1 MDHGRIVRL
10 LKLMELLS
18 SNVDYTIQELMDRL
32 ETSRRSVFRYIDSL
46 KVAGF
51 TMKKKGT
58 SVHKLL
64 TNSCHKIELSQL
76 IHLSDEE
83 AYLLHNLIGALTSDC
98 QVAINLEK
106 KLTALFDATSVTEI
120 IGNKVAGENIMRL
133 RQAIDEK
140 KQVTLVGYESGNTM
154 SISDRL
160 VEPIRFSTNY
170 TDIYAYEVATGI
182 TKVFK
187 ISRISQVEVSLTD
200 WQHEDMHVKIE
211 TDCFRMAGKED
222 IPVTLKMTLK
232 AKNLLIE
239 EYPLSQKYLSCQNG
253 NWILNTTVK
262 DLAGVGRFYLGLS
275 DQIKIVDSPELVG
288 YVSNH
293 IRRNLSVFLTNSCQ
307 NTRKVFEIWN
317 K

>member
-83 AYLLHNLIGALTSDC
+83 AYLLHNLLGALTSDC
-98 QVAINLEK
+98 QIAINLEK

-154 SISDRL
+154 SITDRL
-160 VEPIRFSTNY
+160 VEPIKFSTNY
-170 TDIYAYEVATGI
+170 TDVYAYEVSTGI

-200 WQHEDMHVKIE
+200 WQHEGKHEIIE
-211 TDCFRMAGKED
+211 TDCFRMAGKQD

-239 EYPLSQKYLSCQNG
+239 EYPLSSKYISYDGKSWWFKG
-253 NWILNTTVK
+253 NVK
-262 DLAGVGRFYLGLS
+262 DLAGVGRFVIGLA
-275 DQIKIVDSPELVG
+275 DQMNIIDSPSLVK
-288 YVSNH
+288 H
-293 IRRNLSVFLTNSCQ
+293 LKRFIDTNLQF
-307 NTRKVFEIWN
+307 
-317 K
+317 

>member
-160 VEPIRFSTNY
+160 VEPIKFSTNY
-170 TDIYAYEVATGI
+170 TDVYAYEVATGI

-187 ISRISQVEVSLTD
+187 ICRISQVEVSLTD
-200 WQHEDMHVKIE
+200 WQHENKHVKIE
-211 TDCFRMAGKED
+211 TDCFRMTGKED
-222 IPVTLKMTLK
+222 LPVTLKMTLR
-232 AKNLLIE
+232 AKNLLIK
-239 EYPLSQKYLSCQNG
+239 EYPMASKYISYDGKDWWFKG
-253 NWILNTTVK
+253 NVK
-262 DLAGVGRFYLGLS
+262 NLAGVGRFVIGLA
-275 DQIKIVDSPELVG
+275 DQIKIIDSPELNN
-288 YVSNH
+288 YIIEFRDAHLKELTWS
-293 IRRNLSVFLTNSCQ
+293 SVN
-307 NTRKVFEIWN
+307 
-317 K
+317 

>member
-160 VEPIRFSTNY
+160 VEPIKFSTNY
-170 TDIYAYEVATGI
+170 TDVYAYEVATGI

-200 WQHEDMHVKIE
+200 WQHEHQHGKIE
-211 TDCFRMAGKED
+211 TDCFRMSGNED

-239 EYPLSQKYLSCQNG
+239 EYPLSSKYISFDGEHWWFKG
-253 NWILNTTVK
+253 NVK
-262 DLAGVGRFYLGLS
+262 ELAGVGRFTLGLA
-275 DQIKIVDSPELVG
+275 DQITVTDTPVLKD
-288 YVSNH
+288 Y
-293 IRRNLSVFLTNSCQ
+293 IRRFAQEHILNC
-307 NTRKVFEIWN
+307 
-317 K
+317 

>member
-1 MDHGRIVRL
+1 
-10 LKLMELLS
+10 MELLS

-46 KVAGF
+46 KLAGF

-83 AYLLHNLIGALTSDC
+83 AYLLHNLLGALTSDC
-98 QVAINLEK
+98 QIAINLEK

-160 VEPIRFSTNY
+160 VEPIKFSTNY
-170 TDIYAYEVATGI
+170 NDVYAYEVSTGI

-200 WQHEDMHVKIE
+200 WQHEDKHVKIE

-222 IPVTLKMTLK
+222 IPITLKMTLK

-239 EYPLSQKYLSCQNG
+239 EYPLSSKYISYDGYTWWFKG
-253 NWILNTTVK
+253 NVK
-262 DLAGVGRFYLGLS
+262 DLHGVGRFVIGLA
-275 DQIKIVDSPELVG
+275 DQIKIIDSNELYE
-288 YVSNH
+288 YV
-293 IRRNLSVFLTNSCQ
+293 RQFCELYL
-307 NTRKVFEIWN
+307 K
-317 K
+317 

>member
-46 KVAGF
+46 KLAGF

-83 AYLLHNLIGALTSDC
+83 AYLLHNLLGALTSDC

-154 SISDRL
+154 SINDRL
-160 VEPIRFSTNY
+160 VEPIKFSTNY
-170 TDIYAYEVATGI
+170 TDVYAYEVATGI

-200 WQHEDMHVKIE
+200 WQHEDKHVKIE
-211 TDCFRMAGKED
+211 TDCFRMAGKEN

-239 EYPLSQKYLSCQNG
+239 EYPLSLKYISYDGHTWWFKG
-253 NWILNTTVK
+253 NVK
-262 DLAGVGRFYLGLS
+262 DLHGVGRFVIGLA
-275 DQIKIVDSPELVG
+275 DQIKIIDSNELYE
-288 YVSNH
+288 YV
-293 IRRNLSVFLTNSCQ
+293 RQFCELYL
-307 NTRKVFEIWN
+307 K
-317 K
+317 

>member
-160 VEPIRFSTNY
+160 VEPIKFSTNY
-170 TDIYAYEVATGI
+170 TDVYAYEVATGI

-187 ISRISQVEVSLTD
+187 ISRISQVEVTLTD
-200 WQHEDMHVKIE
+200 WQHEDKHEIIE

-239 EYPLSQKYLSCQNG
+239 EYPLSSKYISYDGKSWWLKG
-253 NWILNTTVK
+253 NVK
-262 DLAGVGRFYLGLS
+262 DLAGVGRFVIGLA
-275 DQIKIVDSPELVG
+275 DQIDVIDSPALINYLMKYTE
-288 YVSNH
+288 
-293 IRRNLSVFLTNSCQ
+293 RNLRF
-307 NTRKVFEIWN
+307 
-317 K
+317 

>member
-160 VEPIRFSTNY
+160 VEPIKFSTNY
-170 TDIYAYEVATGI
+170 TDVYAYEVATGI

-200 WQHEDMHVKIE
+200 WQHEHQHGKIE
-211 TDCFRMAGKED
+211 TDCFRMSGNED

-239 EYPLSQKYLSCQNG
+239 EYPLSSKYISFDGEHWWFKG
-253 NWILNTTVK
+253 NVK
-262 DLAGVGRFYLGLS
+262 ELAGVGRFTLGLAG
-275 DQIKIVDSPELVG
+275 QITVTDTPVLKD
-288 YVSNH
+288 Y
-293 IRRNLSVFLTNSCQ
+293 IRRFAQEHILNC
-307 NTRKVFEIWN
+307 
-317 K
+317 